1 MPKQIVPLHYA
12 PLFEDMHSDTS
23 DELLILCSYVLVIH
37 LSFLLNIHL
46 AVII

>member
-23 DELLILCSYVLVIH
+23 DELLMCSYVLVIH